1 MFSFI
6 KFFIGLSFLMSF
18 NFSVQA
24 QIPDSSYTTLRGFTF
39 KQVVVPKLG
48 QGWQDAHGRVW
59 SQYQGEFSNRGTL
72 GTRVISQSGDREVV
86 DSAAVES
93 CRVIGAKLPTRDEYQ
108 SLFDSFEST
117 AEFVKLFPKPGSSS
131 NLIWT
136 SNAHLVEFVRFVKFS
151 PLDPFGDVAQS
162 QRRLS
167 VYCVK

>member
-39 KQVVVPKLG
+39 KQVVVP
-48 QGWQDAHGRVW
+48 
-59 SQYQGEFSNRGTL
+59 
-72 GTRVISQSGDREVV
+72 
-86 DSAAVES
+86 
-93 CRVIGAKLPTRDEYQ
+93 KLPTRDEYQ